1 MLLNFSLTLIRN
13 MLPQFIYCNTSIL
26 TTRQTLRTI
35 PTPLYKKEKLDS
47 AIKWWYFAVIVKKW
61 HAINHIT
68 HILQRVGKMVPLV
81 FFCFFFC
88 QLQKQLQIRSTGGV
102 DWWGSKL
109 QPLMA
114 KVIECLKYS
123 SNENMFSF
131 TLLRKIRE
139 RKFKE

>member
-1 MLLNFSLTLIRN
+1 

-81 FFCFFFC
+81 CFLFLFLL
-88 QLQKQLQIRSTGGV
+88 QIQKQLQIRSTGVV

-114 KVIECLKYS
+114 KVVECIKYS
-123 SNENMFSF
+123 SNENVFLF
-131 TLLRKIRE
+131 KLLHKIRE